1 MINARSKNNRPAVV
15 LLLTIVI
22 LVIMCGIGYVLTTK
36 VAAARHRDQYL
47 VDYQKARYA
56 SDSAFKYVNTIL
68 AEKSFDLIDRPNEP
82 DFSDLFAFTEEQYT
96 IFLEDYV
103 REKLLKQRY
112 GEDWKNYEDEYK
124 RDANEPNARDS
135 RDPLSPVD
143 FNDPNYVYDQ
153 DINDFNQFDVSGFGD
168 ANDPNKIVIPGPYGA
183 AWPFATEPIEFD
195 VGDAKVTVEIED
207 ENAKLPMAWAMRLDD
222 KNKRSTEAAYD
233 SFFDWIGSASRN
245 EVMFTY
251 QQRYDFYDGLTKVGE
266 YVDVNGAAVLPTA
279 AKEPNNNTA
288 ATPAQK
294 FRSRRAR
301 KRTNDPQTQSVQ
313 SSPNAKY
320 ANIVSLV
327 NSSLVNL
334 EDLAKPY
341 IKSQRRTES
350 ALKYM
355 SRYGATQVNVNS
367 APRLVLESVFMFG
380 GDAVET
386 AQNIIDERK
395 IKPFE
400 DVNDLQKRCFHY
412 ANSIQRAKDYLTTK
426 STFFTVRIQSAS
438 GAAIVRYTALILKD
452 GKNVQTLAII
462 AQ

>member
-1 MINARSKNNRPAVV
+1 MIYIRNKNNRPAVV
-15 LLLTIVI
+15 LLLTIVV

-68 AEKSFDLIDRPNEP
+68 AEQSFTLIDRPNEP
-82 DFSDLFAFTEEQYT
+82 DFSDLFAFTEEQYK

-103 REKLLKQRY
+103 REKLLKQQY
-112 GEDWKNYEDEYK
+112 GENWKEYETQYK
-124 RDANEPNARDS
+124 RDANDPNSRDS
-135 RDPLSPVD
+135 RDQLSPGD
-143 FNDPNYVYDQ
+143 FNDPNYTYNQ
-153 DINDFNQFDVSGFGD
+153 DINDFNQFDLRGSGGAD
-168 ANDPNKIVIPGPYGA
+168 DPNKIVIPGPYGA
-183 AWPFATEPIEFD
+183 AWPFVTEPIEFE

-222 KNKRSTEAAYD
+222 KNKRSTESAYD
-233 SFFDWIGSASRN
+233 SFFDWIASASRN
-245 EVMFTY
+245 EVMVTY
-251 QQRYDFYDGLTKVGE
+251 QQRYDFYDGLKKVGE
-266 YVDVNGAAVLPTA
+266 YVDVNGAAAITPA
-279 AKEPNNNTA
+279 AKEPNKA
-288 ATPAQK
+288 SATPAQK

-301 KRTNDPQTQSVQ
+301 QRAQAAQTQLMQ
-313 SSPNAKY
+313 NSPNAKY
-320 ANIVSLV
+320 ANIISLV

-334 EDLAKPY
+334 EDFAKPY

-355 SRYGATQVNVNS
+355 SRYGAMQVNVNS

-380 GDAVET
+380 GDAVQT

-395 IKPFE
+395 IKPLA
-400 DVNDLQKRCFHY
+400 DINDLQKRCFHY

-452 GKNVQTLAII
+452 GKNVQILAII